1 MPEPGTPITY
11 LETGRKWRG
20 AMMQQA
26 EQTNEGRD
34 SASVLRATLDMLT
47 DDFDSMSAAEIR
59 ELLWLARE
67 EFDSVMRARKP
78 EARDRHMGFAVTA
91 GRWLGRARQ
100 A

>member
-1 MPEPGTPITY
+1 
-11 LETGRKWRG
+11 
-20 AMMQQA
+20 MMQQA
-26 EQTNEGRD
+26 EQTDGVHD
-34 SASVLRATLDMLT
+34 AASVLKTTLDMLT
-47 DDFDSMSAAEIR
+47 DDFDSMKAAEIR

-67 EFDSVMRARKP
+67 EFDSVMRARNR